1 MRSVSNVS
9 SVLSVQNRGEEER
22 EGPRLTGEEE
32 SVKKLIND
40 VNAVVDD
47 MIDGL
52 ILSVDGLSRIEGERV
67 VLRRDLEKLRSAGQV
82 ALVSGG
88 GSGHEPAHAG
98 YVGAGMLTAAVCGDV
113 FTSPST
119 DAVLSAIRAVGGP
132 AGVLLI
138 VKSYTGDRLNFGLA
152 AEIARSEGIPV
163 EMVVVA
169 DDVSLATGAANAGR
183 RGIAGTV
190 LVHKV
195 AGAAAAAGLPLDR
208 VAALAR
214 RVIDGVGSMGV
225 GLTAC
230 TVPAA
235 GRPSFSLADD
245 EIEFGLGIHG
255 EAGVRR
261 ERLQPV
267 GALVSTVAERIF
279 DDRGLKAGDRA
290 VLLVNN
296 LGATPSM
303 EMAIVAGEAARA
315 ARARGLRVERMWTG
329 TFLTALDMAGFSLSA
344 LAVDDELLGYLD
356 APTSASAWPT
366 SAAPAEVAPS
376 VTVAARAEE
385 AASDTG
391 EPDPRLVLVIEA
403 AARALIADEARLTAL
418 DQAVGDGDLGLNL
431 ARGAEAIL
439 AEIDGYRALGRP
451 AMLRRLSATVRK
463 TVGGTSGAL
472 YAVGLMRAAAVAEKP
487 MTGTALWGEAL
498 AAAAAAVSQLGD
510 ARIGDRTMLD
520 ALLPAAEALASAD
533 GDPHSALTAAVE
545 AATAGTAATAAT
557 ASRRGRSS
565 YLGDRA
571 VGHPDPGAEAVV
583 VWLTAI
589 GRALGER
596 V

>member
-1 MRSVSNVS
+1 M
-9 SVLSVQNRGEEER
+9 
-22 EGPRLTGEEE
+22 
-32 SVKKLIND
+32 KKLIND

-67 VLRRDLEKLRSAGQV
+67 VLRRDLEKVRSSGRV

-152 AEIARSEGIPV
+152 AEIARSEGIAV

-169 DDVSLATGAANAGR
+169 DDVSLATGTANAGR

-356 APTSASAWPT
+356 TPTSASAWPT
-366 SAAPAEVAPS
+366 SAAPTEVAPS
-376 VTVAARAEE
+376 VTVAARADE
-385 AASDTG
+385 AVSGTG
-391 EPDPRLVLVIEA
+391 EPDPRLVLAIEA
-403 AARALIADEARLTAL
+403 AARALIADEARLTTL

-451 AMLRRLSATVRK
+451 AMLRRLSATVRR

-472 YAVGLMRAAAVAEKP
+472 YAVGLMRAAAVAEKS

-498 AAAAAAVSQLGD
+498 AAAAAAISQLGD

-545 AATAGTAATAAT
+545 AATAGTAGTAAT

>member
-1 MRSVSNVS
+1 M
-9 SVLSVQNRGEEER
+9 
-22 EGPRLTGEEE
+22 
-32 SVKKLIND
+32 KKLIND
-40 VNAVVDD
+40 VGAVVDD

-52 ILSVDGLSRIEGERV
+52 VRSVDGLARIEGERV
-67 VLRRDLEKLRSAGQV
+67 IVRRDLDAVRSSGQV

-152 AEIARSEGIPV
+152 AEIARAEGIPV
-163 EMVVVA
+163 EMVIVA
-169 DDVSLATGAANAGR
+169 DDVSLATGASNAGR

-195 AGAAAAAGLPLDR
+195 AGAAAAAGLSLGE

-214 RVIDGVGSMGV
+214 RVSAGVGSMGV

-261 ERLQPV
+261 DRLQPA

-279 DDRGLKAGDRA
+279 DDRGLAAGDRV

-315 ARARGLRVERMWTG
+315 AEARGLRVERMWTG
-329 TFLTALDMAGFSLSA
+329 AFLTALDMAGFSLSA
-344 LAVDDELLGYLD
+344 LAVDDPLLGHLD
-356 APTSASAWPT
+356 APTTASAWPVST
-366 SAAPAEVAPS
+366 APVSVAPS
-376 VTVAARAEE
+376 VAMAARPDE
-385 AASDTG
+385 ALDSAG
-391 EPDPRLVLVIEA
+391 EPDPRLVPAIEA

-439 AEIDGYRALGRP
+439 AGIDDYRALGRP
-451 AMLRRLSATVRK
+451 AALRRLSAVVRK

-472 YAVGLMRAAAVAEKP
+472 YAVGLMRAAAVADQSAGE
-487 MTGTALWGEAL
+487 GVALWGEAL
-498 AAAAAAVSQLGD
+498 AAAADAISRLGD
-510 ARIGDRTMLD
+510 ARPGDRTMLD
-520 ALLPAAEALASAD
+520 ALLPAAEALAAA
-533 GDPHSALTAAVE
+533 GDDPRAAHAAAVE
-545 AATAGTAATAAT
+545 AATHGAAATAAI

-583 VWLTAI
+583 VWLAAI
-589 GRALGER
+589 GKVLGEEGA
-596 V
+596 

>member
-1 MRSVSNVS
+1 MTVRRNHVTSW
-9 SVLSVQNRGEEER
+9 
-22 EGPRLTGEEE
+22 LTGRREDG
-32 SVKKLIND
+32 VKKLIND
-40 VNAVVDD
+40 VGAVVDD

-52 ILSVDGLSRIEGERV
+52 IRSVDGLSRIEGERV
-67 VLRRDLEKLRSAGQV
+67 IVRRDLEAVRSAGQV

-119 DAVLSAIRAVGGP
+119 DAVLAAIRAVGGP

-169 DDVSLATGAANAGR
+169 DDVSLATGTSNAGR

-214 RVIDGVGSMGV
+214 RVGDGVGSMGV

-261 ERLQPV
+261 DRMQPV

-279 DDRGLKAGDRA
+279 EDRGLLAGDRA

-296 LGATPSM
+296 LGATPAM

-315 ARARGLRVERMWTG
+315 AEARGLCVERMWTG
-329 TFLTALDMAGFSLSA
+329 AFLTALDMAGFSLSA

-356 APTSASAWPT
+356 APTTASAWPT
-366 SAAPAEVAPS
+366 SAAPAKIAPAVA
-376 VTVAARAEE
+376 VAARTDE
-385 AASDTG
+385 AVGGAG
-391 EPDPRLVLVIEA
+391 EPDLTLVSAIEA

-431 ARGAEAIL
+431 ARGAEAVL
-439 AEIDGYRALGRP
+439 AEIDGYRALGRS
-451 AMLRRLSATVRK
+451 AVLRRLSATVRK

-487 MTGTALWGEAL
+487 VAGNALWGEAL
-498 AAAAAAVSQLGD
+498 AAAAEAISRLGD

-520 ALLPAAEALASAD
+520 ALLPAAEALASA
-533 GDPHSALTAAVE
+533 GADPRAGYAAAVK
-545 AATAGTAATAAT
+545 AAASGAAATAAVT
-557 ASRRGRSS
+557 SRRGRSS
-565 YLGDRA
+565 YLGERA

-589 GRALGER
+589 GQVLGEEDA
-596 V
+596 